1 MVPVNLLLFNMSDN
15 YRLDLAE
22 SMRFEAETHFE
33 AEERANRAGEEWV
46 KGDPTSRRYF
56 TVPVRDV

>member
-1 MVPVNLLLFNMSDN
+1 MVPVNLLLFNVSAN
-15 YRLDLAE
+15 YRLDLAD

-33 AEERANRAGEEWV
+33 AEERAHSAGEEWV
-46 KGDPTSRRYF
+46 KSDPTGRRYF